1 MAAVVEQRAILDDII
16 SFKKGEVAEC
26 KELYPTKL
34 LEKSIYFDSDT
45 VSFKSYICRKDLSGV
60 IAEFKRK
67 SPSVGYINEYAKVD
81 PISIGYM
88 QAGAAALS
96 VLTDEHFFGG
106 FASDLTEARKFNY
119 CPILRKDFII
129 EEYQVVESK
138 SIGAD
143 AILLIAAVL
152 APERIKILA
161 SLARSLGMEV
171 LLEIRSK
178 QELDTCLNDNI
189 DVVGVNNRDL
199 TSFTIDI
206 DVSMELLHDIP
217 TDMVKI
223 SESGISSPGI
233 AHELQQSGYDG
244 LLMGERFMRSGRPH
258 IACAAFIKE
267 LKELRAI

>member
-1 MAAVVEQRAILDDII
+1 MAAVVDQGTILDDII

-26 KELYPTKL
+26 EELYPAKL
-34 LEKSIYFDSDT
+34 LEKSIYFESDT

-67 SPSVGYINEYAKVD
+67 SPSNGNINEHAKVE

-106 FASDLTEARKFNY
+106 YAADLTEARKFNY

-129 EEYQVVESK
+129 DEYQVIESK

-152 APERIKILA
+152 VPNQVKSLA
-161 SLARSLGMEV
+161 SLATSLGMEV
-171 LLEIRSK
+171 LLEVRSK
-178 QELDTCLNDNI
+178 QELDICLTDNI

-199 TSFTIDI
+199 TSFTVDT
-206 DVSMELLHDIP
+206 DVSLALLNDIP
-217 TDMVKI
+217 ADMVKI
-223 SESGISSPGI
+223 SESGISDPKI
-233 AHELQQSGYDG
+233 AHGLQEAGYDG
-244 LLMGERFMRSGRPH
+244 LLMGERFMKSSRPH
-258 IACAAFIKE
+258 IACAEFIKE
-267 LKELRAI
+267 LKELR